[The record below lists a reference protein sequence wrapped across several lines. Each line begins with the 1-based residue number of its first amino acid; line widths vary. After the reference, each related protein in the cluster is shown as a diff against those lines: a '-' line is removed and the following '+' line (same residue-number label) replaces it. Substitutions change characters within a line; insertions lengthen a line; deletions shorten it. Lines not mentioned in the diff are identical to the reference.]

1 MGNNY
6 TGFKAGN
13 LPNNIIYT
21 LPTSQPLDGQVLS
34 SNTQGIL
41 TWTTPGGA
49 TGTAGGDLTGT
60 YPNPTIAN
68 NVVDGTKIALGSDA
82 NGDMMYYNGTD
93 YVRLPISTDGQV
105 LTINS
110 GIPSWQV
117 VSLPNFSSL
126 RFTSAPN
133 ATVPVHQLIA
143 SGTETNIDIA
153 LTPKG
158 TGALTAQIADNTTTG
173 GNKRGTRAVDWQMG
187 LFDATQVASGV
198 YSVIAGGFGNTAS
211 SDYSTVSGG
220 GSNTASGTR
229 STVSGG
235 IGNIASGFRSTVSGG
250 EVNWAS
256 GPVSTVS
263 GGYAN
268 TASGDYST
276 VNGGIGNIA
285 SALYSTVSGGYF
297 NTAIGDYS
305 TISGGR
311 GLTLDANADRSFGF
325 HGNTAGGDRNM
336 TISAANTAVLGNVDL

>member
-1 MGNNY
+1 MLRQAQIFLGTTNSQALIVKTNNVERYRVTGNGALGINEDNPTQKLEVAGNILVKTDGTGTGELRLQEPSSNMGNNY

-105 LTINS
+105 FTIIL

-133 ATVPVHQLIA
+133 ATIPVHQFA
-143 SGTETNIDIA
+143 ATGTEISIDIA

-158 TGALTAQIADNTTTG
+158 TGALTAQVADNTSTG
-173 GNKRGTRAVDWQMG
+173 GNKRGQHTVDWQR
-187 LFDATQVASGV
+187 FRSANTEVASGDF
-198 YSVIAGGFGNTAS
+198 SIIF
-211 SDYSTVSGG
+211 
-220 GSNTASGTR
+220 
-229 STVSGG
+229 
-235 IGNIASGFRSTVSGG
+235 
-250 EVNWAS
+250 
-256 GPVSTVS
+256 
-263 GGYAN
+263 
-268 TASGDYST
+268 
-276 VNGGIGNIA
+276 
-285 SALYSTVSGGYF
+285 L
-297 NTAIGDYS
+297 
-305 TISGGR
+305 
-311 GLTLDANADRSFGF
+311 
-325 HGNTAGGDRNM
+325 
-336 TISAANTAVLGNVDL
+336 AVREIQLRDMVRV